1 MFEIKGMPE
10 MTMDE
15 IVMKYPDMWVALEN
29 HRRDTEGNEYGT
41 IRAVFKDSER
51 MDAEEEMQ
59 DKGYA
64 DLYWKRTTE
73 TIEENVLCF

>member
-51 MDAEEEMQ
+51 MDAEEEM
-59 DKGYA
+59 
-64 DLYWKRTTE
+64 
-73 TIEENVLCF
+73 